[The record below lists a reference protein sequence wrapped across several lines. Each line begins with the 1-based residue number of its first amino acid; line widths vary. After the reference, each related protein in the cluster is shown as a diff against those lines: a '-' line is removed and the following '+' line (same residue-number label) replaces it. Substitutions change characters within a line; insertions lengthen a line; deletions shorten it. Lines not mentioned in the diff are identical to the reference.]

1 MNQVNIAA
9 MQWNTLGHIADV
21 TPIGDADAAC
31 LEELR
36 QVLLK
41 HGQTAR
47 FGVSLL
53 HSHFDLAPDE
63 MMLEETN
70 VETREQRVRPV
81 SRKYL
86 LENGITAQ
94 TTVVAFDE
102 KGMNQICG
110 CNPRSSGHFHL

>member
-1 MNQVNIAA
+1 MTRLNVAA
-9 MQWNTLGHIADV
+9 MQWNSLDHIADV
-21 TPIGDADAAC
+21 APIGDGDAQC
-31 LEELR
+31 LEEIR

-41 HGQTAR
+41 HGLTAR

-53 HSHFDLAPDE
+53 HSHFELGADE
-63 MMLEETN
+63 VLLEETN
-70 VETREQRVRPV
+70 AETREQWVRPV

-94 TTVVAFDE
+94 TTVVSFDE
-102 KGMNQICG
+102 RGMNRLCG